1 MTLSGPLPL
10 TLANI
15 ARAPKALLH
24 DHLDGGLRPATVL
37 ELAEQTGYGGLPA
50 TDADVLAEF
59 FRTAAHS
66 GSLVRYLEPFAH
78 TVGVMQTADAL
89 HRVAYECA
97 EDLAA
102 DSVVY
107 AEVRFAPELHIET
120 GLSLDAVVEAVL
132 AGFADGEKAVA
143 ASGRPLTVR
152 CLVTAMRHAARSREI
167 AELAIRFRDRGVV
180 GFDIAGAEAGYPPT
194 RHLDAFEY
202 MRNNNGRF
210 TIHAGE
216 AFGLPSIHEAIAFCG
231 ADRLGHGVRIVDDI
245 EARGDGTYRM
255 GRVAAIVRDKR
266 IPLEMCPSSNV
277 QTGAVGSI
285 AEHPFDLLAR
295 LRFRVTVNTD
305 NRLISDTTMSLEMLR
320 LVEAFGYGWSDLE
333 RFTINAMKS
342 AFFPFDE
349 RLALIDDVVKP
360 RYAVLVG

>member
-1 MTLSGPLPL
+1 MTTPL
-10 TLANI
+10 TLDGI
-15 ARAPKALLH
+15 RQAPKALLH

-37 ELAEQTGYGGLPA
+37 ALAEETGYDDLPA
-50 TDADVLAEF
+50 TDVDELATW
-59 FRTAAHS
+59 FRTRAHS

-78 TVGVMQTADAL
+78 TVGVMQTPEAL
-89 HRVAYECA
+89 HRVAYECV

-102 DSVVY
+102 DAVVY
-107 AEVRFAPELHIET
+107 AEIRFAPELHIER
-120 GLSLDAVVEAVL
+120 GLTLDQVTDAVL
-132 AGFADGEKAVA
+132 AGFADGEKAA
-143 ASGRPLTVR
+143 AADGKPIVVR

-180 GFDIAGAEAGYPPT
+180 GFDIAGAEAGYPPS

-202 MRNNNGRF
+202 MRNNNARF

-245 EARGDGTYRM
+245 ERMPDGEVRL
-255 GRVAAIVRDKR
+255 GRLASLLRDKR
-266 IPLEMCPSSNV
+266 IPFEMCPSSNV
-277 QTGAVGSI
+277 QTGAAPSI
-285 AEHPFDLLAR
+285 EGHPFDLLAR

-305 NRLISDTTMSLEMLR
+305 NRLMSDTTMSEEMLH
-320 LVEAFGYGWSDLE
+320 LVNAFDYGWSDLQ

-342 AFFPFDE
+342 SFIPFDE
-349 RLALIDDVVKP
+349 RLSIIDEVIKP
-360 RYAVLVG
+360 RYAVLIG